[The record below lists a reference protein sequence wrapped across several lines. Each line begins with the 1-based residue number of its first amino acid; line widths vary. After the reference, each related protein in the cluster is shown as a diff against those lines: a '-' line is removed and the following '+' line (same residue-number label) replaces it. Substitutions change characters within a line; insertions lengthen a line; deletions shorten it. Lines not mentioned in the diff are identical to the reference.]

1 MTVGIIF
8 YEDIFYDNGN
18 QIEKEVKEKKIFFV
32 KDVTIAERNETKD
45 INAEMLIAI
54 PDRMPSPY
62 LVPPPFPPPLSVL
75 IKRRPSYAVAS
86 RRYFEDPRPFHFTRK
101 HMSRVPVNSIQDIL
115 NQMER
120 ESTDFERVAHKK
132 PKRINFYGKYRHR
145 PNRPKVI
152 PILYGNAAPPVRE
165 NNPSVANDV
174 NHLITQNQVPQR
186 EPTQL
191 FYPSPGTSDD
201 AMQSNGLYDQIIATN
216 KQRQETAR
224 DAKPFSL
231 MLDIYPMTEN
241 QTTTAFPPP
250 PPPQLPPL
258 QIDHSYYN
266 SIKFPQIH
274 PTHSANQYEHPVGT
288 APPPSEQPEKM
299 VVHLNLYPT
308 KKNQKSNNR
317 YNPETQYFINQPEED
332 SFMPIINPQIY
343 YRSRSAE
350 DESNQATIQGLKRHG
365 DVIDI
370 PKRAR
375 TQTGAPSIQM
385 VDHIHFG
392 PAVNISD
399 YRTTIPPHI
408 INKFLY
414 GEETP
419 KFTYLGQFNSNE
431 IGRRVDV
438 QLESTTISPES
449 TSKAPPSRNYQR
461 NSHQPDNPM
470 IVENLAQYIGRSAMA
485 EKP

>member
-1 MTVGIIF
+1 MTVAVIF
-8 YEDIFYDNGN
+8 YKDIFYDAETNGN
-18 QIEKEVKEKKIFFV
+18 QIEDEVEDGKSFIVKES
-32 KDVTIAERNETKD
+32 TLAERNESSD

-75 IKRRPSYAVAS
+75 IKRRPSFAVAS

-101 HMSRVPVNSIQDIL
+101 QMSRVPVNSIQDIL

-120 ESTDFERVAHKK
+120 ESTDYERVAHKR

-152 PILYGNAAPPVRE
+152 PIMYGNAE

-191 FYPSPGTSDD
+191 IYPNPGSSDD
-201 AMQSNGLYDQIIATN
+201 AVQSNGLYDQIIATN
-216 KQRQETAR
+216 KHRQETAK

-231 MLDIYPMTEN
+231 MLDIYPMTDN
-241 QTTTAFPPP
+241 QTTTTFPPP

-274 PTHSANQYEHPVGT
+274 PTHSANQYQNQAMGT
-288 APPPSEQPEKM
+288 APPSEPPEKM

-308 KKNQKSNNR
+308 KKNQKSNNGF
-317 YNPETQYFINQPEED
+317 NPETQYFMNQPEED

-350 DESNQATIQGLKRHG
+350 DESNQAIIQGLKRHG

-370 PKRAR
+370 PKRIR
-375 TQTGAPSIQM
+375 TQTGAPRIQM
-385 VDHIHFG
+385 IDPINFG
-392 PAVNISD
+392 PAVNITD
-399 YRTTIPPHI
+399 YRTTIPPQL

-414 GEETP
+414 GDETP
-419 KFTYLGQFNSNE
+419 KYTYLGQYNSNE

-438 QLESTTISPES
+438 QLESATIRPES
-449 TSKAPPSRNYQR
+449 ITKSPSRSNYQR

-485 EKP
+485 QKP